1 MISFHD
7 SSTSLIAATWTQVE
21 KDIFVGYVMLLFGCI
36 LVMLSWVMMIQTVDI
51 LSTAK
56 QFLVS
61 STSIILLQGK
71 ILPSLHF

>member
-1 MISFHD
+1 
-7 SSTSLIAATWTQVE
+7 
-21 KDIFVGYVMLLFGCI
+21 
-36 LVMLSWVMMIQTVDI
+36 MMIQTVDI

-71 ILPSLHF
+71 ISPSLHFFFGRLEKGGGKCQGVLCSKFLTAVKEISS